1 MGTGRSD
8 KNPIQGPVGRGLGQ
22 PRAPRP
28 SRAAPPRPW
37 LPRDP
42 CPAPLGREHPRLIGP
57 SAAYPPAGRQAG
69 ASRGRAASRAPSRGP
84 PGMDRQAAG
93 ARALGAAE
101 PSRGPPLPSAREAP
115 LSPEV
120 SAAARSGPGREVAG
134 LAGRAGRGG
143 AGRGPRGRGSAGWA
157 RARAGNR
164 RAAAAEG
171 VGVRAG
177 REGGL
182 ASSGAP
188 LRTCRM
194 GGDADDRELGDTAGG
209 LGRGQVRAA
218 RSALSPRD
226 L

>member
-8 KNPIQGPVGRGLGQ
+8 KNPIQRPVGRGLGQ

-143 AGRGPRGRGSAGWA
+143 AGAAGPGERRLGARSRWKPPGRGGRGRGGASGAGG
-157 RARAGNR
+157 RAGLVGGASAYLPNGR
-164 RAAAAEG
+164 R
-171 VGVRAG
+171 
-177 REGGL
+177 
-182 ASSGAP
+182 
-188 LRTCRM
+188 C
-194 GGDADDRELGDTAGG
+194 
-209 LGRGQVRAA
+209 
-218 RSALSPRD
+218 
-226 L
+226 